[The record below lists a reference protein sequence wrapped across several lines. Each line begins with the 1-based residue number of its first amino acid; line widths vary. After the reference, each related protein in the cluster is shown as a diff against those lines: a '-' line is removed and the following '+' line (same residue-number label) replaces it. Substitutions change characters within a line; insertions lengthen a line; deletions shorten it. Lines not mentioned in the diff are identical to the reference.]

1 MLLLR
6 KSKLTLRYVLPD
18 FKSCFDSLRVS
29 SQLSD
34 TNGIAAQRDCRS
46 RRSLSEQN
54 NNKNNSSSSQ
64 PPNIAPVSGVLN
76 LSVNIFDIIT
86 SITIVL
92 LSSKE
97 FHHLLKTL
105 QILFQQ
111 LWRIVSLQAK
121 YRLLG
126 WTKTIYHRTHMVFH
140 PLNNITI

>member
-1 MLLLR
+1 MRPHLLPQYQANQKSMLLLR
-6 KSKLTLRYVLPD
+6 KSKLTLRHVFAD

-86 SITIVL
+86 SIT
-92 LSSKE
+92 
-97 FHHLLKTL
+97 
-105 QILFQQ
+105 
-111 LWRIVSLQAK
+111 
-121 YRLLG
+121 YRLTFFKGIPPFVKNVTDSFSTAMKDCFLAG
-126 WTKTIYHRTHMVFH
+126 
-140 PLNNITI
+140 